1 MEDVNYCERPPVV
14 YAPRLGVVY
23 THAWLQQHAD
33 EVARM
38 QVDDVAEKLMPPGV
52 RSLRNML
59 HATAVEVLLYLTP
72 VHCHDM
78 LSSLVEAMN
87 AQFSRF
93 MLRHPDFQVTS
104 LSAAVHCGMH
114 EQLDM
119 SCACKL
125 YIAGYSTLQMLV
137 G

>member
-1 MEDVNYCERPPVV
+1 MHGRMMY
-14 YAPRLGVVY
+14 
-23 THAWLQQHAD
+23 QHAD
-33 EVARM
+33 EVACL

-93 MLRHPDFQVTS
+93 MLRHPDFQVIFFFCNSALRRHAKADRLVPVHTS
-104 LSAAVHCGMH
+104 
-114 EQLDM
+114 
-119 SCACKL
+119 
-125 YIAGYSTLQMLV
+125 YYW
-137 G
+137 

>member
-1 MEDVNYCERPPVV
+1 
-14 YAPRLGVVY
+14 
-23 THAWLQQHAD
+23 
-33 EVARM
+33 M

-93 MLRHPDFQVTS
+93 MLRHPDFQVCFSFCSRALWHACSSWTCLVHASTS
-104 LSAAVHCGMH
+104 CTLLVRTP
-114 EQLDM
+114 EQ
-119 SCACKL
+119 KL
-125 YIAGYSTLQMLV
+125 IGLIAQV
-137 G
+137 AKEEPCF

>member
-1 MEDVNYCERPPVV
+1 VQP
-14 YAPRLGVVY
+14 A
-23 THAWLQQHAD
+23 QHAVCHGSGSATALHAAALLV
-33 EVARM
+33 EVYEDAEACTSWHGVL
-38 QVDDVAEKLMPPGV
+38 QVDNVAEKLMPPGV

-93 MLRHPDFQVTS
+93 MLRHPDFCVS
-104 LSAAVHCGMH
+104 PDLPA
-114 EQLDM
+114 
-119 SCACKL
+119 
-125 YIAGYSTLQMLV
+125 
-137 G
+137 

>member
-1 MEDVNYCERPPVV
+1 M
-14 YAPRLGVVY
+14 
-23 THAWLQQHAD
+23 
-33 EVARM
+33 
-38 QVDDVAEKLMPPGV
+38 DDVAEKLMPPGV

-93 MLRHPDFQVTS
+93 MLRHPDFQVTPAVAPQMS
-104 LSAAVHCGMH
+104 HPSMAEATKAEMTQSMLHLPEVLSRPVSHRCPLRALWHAGNVHN
-114 EQLDM
+114 
-119 SCACKL
+119 
-125 YIAGYSTLQMLV
+125 V
-137 G
+137 